1 MEERRKKG
9 RPPLPA
15 SHWRACAEAGERFLA
30 LRRAAGLTQKQAAA
44 LVGVSR
50 RTISTWEG
58 GRGEV
63 TQEALSLVSSA
74 AAAGVL
80 LANAKEVSHA

>member
-1 MEERRKKG
+1 MKRQRKRG

-15 SHWRACAEAGERFLA
+15 SHWRDCAEAGERFLA

-74 AAAGVL
+74 AAAGAL
-80 LANAKEVSHA
+80 LAQAAEVPHA